1 MKNFILC
8 VAAATILAGCQ
19 AHKQEPKKEPKK
31 EPMMQP
37 AQGCST
43 GGCMNAVK
51 KAQQRQRIRPVMKS
65 QLR

>member
-1 MKNFILC
+1 MSKMKNFILC

-19 AHKQEPKKEPKK
+19 AHKQEPKKEP
-31 EPMMQP
+31 MMQP

-43 GGCMNAVK
+43 GGCMDAVR
-51 KAQQRQRIRPVMKS
+51 KAQQRQGIHPVMKS

>member
-19 AHKQEPKKEPKK
+19 AHNQEPKK

-43 GGCMNAVK
+43 GGCMDAVK
-51 KAQQRQRIRPVMKS
+51 KAQQCQGIRPVMKS